1 MPLRIGTNV
10 TSLYVQRKLGA
21 AQERGSHAMQ
31 ALASGQRIVTAAD
44 DAAGFAIAENLRGKA
59 VGLGRARQ
67 NAEHGIS
74 LIQVAEGGLSEQN
87 NILIRMRELAV
98 QAASDGIS
106 DEERGFLDK
115 EFTLLE
121 EEFDRISKST
131 TFGSSKLLEGTGQS
145 FEFHVGAESSS
156 SNKIELK
163 LDADSSASTMGVT
176 GLSIGDKDE
185 AVGNLETLDDAIQKL
200 AGIRAGFGALQS
212 RFQFAINN
220 LDTQV
225 ENFQAA
231 RSRIVDADVAKET
244 SELAQSQIL
253 QQFGT
258 AVLAQANTA
267 SQSALRLIN

>member
-21 AQERGSHAMQ
+21 AQERGAHAMQ

-185 AVGNLETLDDAIQKL
+185 AVGNLETLDGAIQKL

>member
-1 MPLRIGTNV
+1 MAIRIGTNS

-21 AQERGSHAMQ
+21 AQERSTHAIQ
-31 ALASGQRIVTAAD
+31 ALSSGQRIVTAAD

-59 VGLGRARQ
+59 VGLTRARQ

-106 DEERGFLDK
+106 DEERGFLNK
-115 EFTLLE
+115 EFTLLSD
-121 EEFDRISKST
+121 EFDRISKST
-131 TFGSSKLLEGTGQS
+131 TFGSAKLLEGSGQS
-145 FEFHVGAESSS
+145 FEFHVGAEA
-156 SNKIELK
+156 NRNNVIKLT
-163 LDADSSASTMGVT
+163 LDADSSSDTLGVSGT
-176 GLSIGDKDE
+176 SIADKDE
-185 AVGNLETLDDAIQKL
+185 AVGNLEVLDEAVQKL

-220 LDTQV
+220 LDVQV
-225 ENFQAA
+225 ENIHAA
-231 RSRIVDADVAKET
+231 RSRIVDADIAHET

-253 QQFGT
+253 QEFGI
-258 AVLAQANTA
+258 AVLAQAN
-267 SQSALRLIN
+267 ALPSKAVRLLT